1 MLSPHRTF
9 RAAFTLIEL
18 LVVIAIIAILI
29 GLLLPAVQKV
39 REAAARIKCEN
50 NLKQIGLAMHN
61 HDHTHGHLPP
71 GYHWD
76 GGIADPTGGGIL
88 SPTRKL
94 DRPGIQD
101 YFLTDQRPGWG
112 WAAYILP
119 FLELQ
124 NLSNQIDYKLP
135 VYAPQHRDVKRY
147 ILNIYTCPIDTDAGV
162 FQPRSAYGMPME
174 EMATNSYAACY
185 GALGVMGAE
194 PWNGNGVFSRNS
206 KWRIIDI
213 VNGDGAS
220 NTFMV
225 GERLARFAQTP
236 WAGVVTWG
244 TVSTTPGAPVYTSI
258 VEPSPCMV
266 MARIGNKPLNDSN
279 SEPYD
284 FFSFHTGVVNF
295 LFCDGS
301 VHGIRTSAPVPVLQ
315 ALATRD
321 GGEPIDLDF

>member
-1 MLSPHRTF
+1 MLSPRRNF

-39 REAAARIKCEN
+39 REAAARVKCEN

-71 GYHWD
+71 GYLWD
-76 GGIADPTGGGIL
+76 GGVADPAGGIL

-112 WAAYILP
+112 WAAFILP

-124 NLSNQIDYKLP
+124 NLAKQIDYTLP
-135 VYAPQHRDVKRY
+135 VYAPQHREVKKT
-147 ILNIYTCPIDTDAGV
+147 LLPIYTCPIDSEAGL

-194 PWNGNGVFSRNS
+194 PWKGNGVFSRNS

-266 MARIGNKPLNDSN
+266 MARVGNKPLNDPN

-301 VHGIRTSAPVPVLQ
+301 VHGIRTSAPVSALQ